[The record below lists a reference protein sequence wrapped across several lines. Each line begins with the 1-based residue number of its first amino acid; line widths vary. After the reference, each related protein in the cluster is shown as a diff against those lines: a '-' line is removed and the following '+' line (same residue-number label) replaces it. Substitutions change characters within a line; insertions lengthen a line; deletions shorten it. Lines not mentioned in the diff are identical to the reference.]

1 MTKMGYETP
10 GEKKNTSAQDLEL
23 AHVKNVGKLP
33 LVPGFLEIISSV
45 AHESHECCDF
55 PHDDLKQAAQ
65 CETNWGKL
73 RENPKKKAH
82 GKHGPIY
89 YIPNIYQHKP
99 LESSPKRNMNI
110 INI

>member
-10 GEKKNTSAQDLEL
+10 SGKKKNTSAQDLEL

-33 LVPGFLEIISSV
+33 LPGFFEIISSV

-55 PHDDLKQAAQ
+55 PHDDLKQAAK

-73 RENPKKKAH
+73 RENPKKK
-82 GKHGPIY
+82 GPWKTWT
-89 YIPNIYQHKP
+89 YILYTQDLPKP
-99 LESSPKRNMNI
+99 ST
-110 INI
+110 